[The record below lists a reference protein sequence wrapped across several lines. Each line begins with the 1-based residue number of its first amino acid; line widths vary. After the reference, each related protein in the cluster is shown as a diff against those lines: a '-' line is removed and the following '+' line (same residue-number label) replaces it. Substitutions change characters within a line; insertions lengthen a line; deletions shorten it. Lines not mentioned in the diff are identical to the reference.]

1 MASGLLPVDC
11 WSLGGAVISKHLQF
25 EKLLMVIKYLPYS
38 GWTTESG
45 RVGDNCLDELV
56 GVPSMSELSQAKRSL
71 RHLSVPV
78 LKCFISE

>member
-1 MASGLLPVDC
+1 
-11 WSLGGAVISKHLQF
+11 
-25 EKLLMVIKYLPYS
+25 MVIKYLPYS

-78 LKCFISE
+78 LKRFISE